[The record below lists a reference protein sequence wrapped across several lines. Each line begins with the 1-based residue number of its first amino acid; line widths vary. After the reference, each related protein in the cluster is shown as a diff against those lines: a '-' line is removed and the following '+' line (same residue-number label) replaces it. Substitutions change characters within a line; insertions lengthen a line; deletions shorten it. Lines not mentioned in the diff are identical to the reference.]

1 MQKLNVWHSG
11 VVLFEKNC
19 ISLHQFYYYY
29 LTLLFDLCLDLK
41 RRAESLTLP

>member
-1 MQKLNVWHSG
+1 MFGIQE
-11 VVLFEKNC
+11 LFYLKKNC

-41 RRAESLTLP
+41 RKAESLTLP